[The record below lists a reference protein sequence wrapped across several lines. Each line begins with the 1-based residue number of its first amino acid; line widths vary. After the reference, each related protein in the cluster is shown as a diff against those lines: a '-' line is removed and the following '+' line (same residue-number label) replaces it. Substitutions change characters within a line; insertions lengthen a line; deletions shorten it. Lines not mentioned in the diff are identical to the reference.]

1 MPEMFMVCLWPMPY
15 KVNSPWPACLW
26 WMSGVLY
33 PKTTDQVYGSTQNL
47 FFFLRSWQMQQF
59 IICHVNL
66 HMVRLNLEVQSVIA
80 AWYEEAKRER
90 WLTTVLWLKQIQLS
104 RGSRFIPSELRSTLN
119 IYIWMKS
126 GEWLERGSGFQ
137 TSNQRGK
144 VLWS

>member
-15 KVNSPWPACLW
+15 KVNSPLLHVCDGCLAFCILKQQTRF
-26 WMSGVLY
+26 MDR
-33 PKTTDQVYGSTQNL
+33 PKTF

-137 TSNQRGK
+137 TSNQGGK